1 MAQLSLA
8 FLPNPLS
15 IPLDLILPS
24 RKAQAVILTTRK
36 FLQIQA
42 SIKAVG
48 LIEPLTVGPA
58 DTLTS
63 CLL

>member
-8 FLPNPLS
+8 FLLNPLS

-24 RKAQAVILTTRK
+24 RKALSRILTTRK
-36 FLQIQA
+36 FMQIQA

-48 LIEPLTVGPA
+48 LIE
-58 DTLTS
+58 
-63 CLL
+63 LLIHFEN